1 MGGRPR
7 AGQNT
12 SELGRGGCACW
23 AEGSSPRP
31 ASRSWKRGT
40 IGRRAGEE
48 AALTLGGKGGEG
60 GVVPGQ
66 RGGVRVLRAG
76 QRVVVPR
83 EGGRGAQH
91 AVGQLRAQVGAV
103 GRGAHG
109 HPVQGVGAAREGKV
123 HPPVHQVL
131 CGDRAGSLPQARP
144 QTPEPRG
151 AGCRSPGNSGG
162 YLPTYLPG
170 PPWHQNTQPPSA
182 HQGQRPLEESTAQP
196 TPAGF
201 WNTGPL
207 AWQEA
212 PTDPTS
218 AGASQPQQSA
228 PPWGEPTRLPWG
240 PLALGSPGKAAWPR
254 WALAGAE
261 VGAGGGV
268 PVTSLPAGAPRAPI
282 GPMGG
287 AISRGPGVGGA
298 PAAGGQA
305 RDELRGQPPR
315 DAPQVQLLPQQG
327 LELPAAALGTT
338 KGRVGTA
345 RGRRGRGEE
354 ASGPP
359 AHAIWVCGG
368 GGTRRQAGPS
378 ARRCYRA
385 AWAAAGE
392 GRPPGPE
399 SWLCREP

>member
-48 AALTLGGKGGEG
+48 AALTLGGKGGES

-170 PPWHQNTQPPSA
+170 PPGIKTPSL
-182 HQGQRPLEESTAQP
+182 PLP
-196 TPAGF
+196 TRA
-201 WNTGPL
+201 
-207 AWQEA
+207 EA
-212 PTDPTS
+212 PGGVHGPTNPRRLLEHRS
-218 AGASQPQQSA
+218 PGLAGGPHGPDLRRGLAA
-228 PPWGEPTRLPWG
+228 PAVG
-240 PLALGSPGKAAWPR
+240 PALGRAHTPALGSPGSGVTGQGSLAAVGSGWSRGGCGWGRAGHLPPR
-254 WALAGAE
+254 WRPACPHRPHRRRRLPGARSRRSAGCRRT
-261 VGAGGGV
+261 GAG
-268 PVTSLPAGAPRAPI
+268 
-282 GPMGG
+282 
-287 AISRGPGVGGA
+287 
-298 PAAGGQA
+298 
-305 RDELRGQPPR
+305 
-315 DAPQVQLLPQQG
+315 
-327 LELPAAALGTT
+327 
-338 KGRVGTA
+338 
-345 RGRRGRGEE
+345 
-354 ASGPP
+354 
-359 AHAIWVCGG
+359 
-368 GGTRRQAGPS
+368 
-378 ARRCYRA
+378 
-385 AWAAAGE
+385 
-392 GRPPGPE
+392 
-399 SWLCREP
+399 

>member
-1 MGGRPR
+1 MLSTRWDNCGLRWAPWAAVLTVILCRELALPGKAKSIRPFTRCSAGTEQGHSHRPGRRPR
-7 AGQNT
+7 
-12 SELGRGGCACW
+12 SPEGRA
-23 AEGSSPRP
+23 A
-31 ASRSWKRGT
+31 
-40 IGRRAGEE
+40 
-48 AALTLGGKGGEG
+48 AALGIP
-60 GVVPGQ
+60 GV
-66 RGGVRVLRAG
+66 
-76 QRVVVPR
+76 
-83 EGGRGAQH
+83 
-91 AVGQLRAQVGAV
+91 
-103 GRGAHG
+103 
-109 HPVQGVGAAREGKV
+109 
-123 HPPVHQVL
+123 
-131 CGDRAGSLPQARP
+131 
-144 QTPEPRG
+144 T
-151 AGCRSPGNSGG
+151 
-162 YLPTYLPG
+162 YLPTFRG
-170 PPWHQNTQPPSA
+170 PLASKHPASLCPP
-182 HQGQRPLEESTAQP
+182 GQRPLEESTAQP

-282 GPMGG
+282 GPIGG
-287 AISRGPGVGGA
+287 AVSRGPGVGGA

-345 RGRRGRGEE
+345 RGRQGRGEE

>member
-1 MGGRPR
+1 MRVGWG
-7 AGQNT
+7 A
-12 SELGRGGCACW
+12 AW
-23 AEGSSPRP
+23 DSSPCP
-31 ASRSWKRGT
+31 ASRSWKRGRT
-40 IGRRAGEE
+40 GRRAGEE
-48 AALTLGGKGGEG
+48 AALTLGGEGGEG

-66 RGGVRVLRAG
+66 RGQARVFRAR

-103 GRGAHG
+103 GGGAHG
-109 HPVQGVGAAREGKV
+109 HPVQGVGAAGEGKV
-123 HPPVHQVL
+123 HSPVHQVL

-151 AGCRSPGNSGG
+151 AGCCSPGSSGG
-162 YLPTYLPG
+162 YLPTGGPLASKHPASLCPPG
-170 PPWHQNTQPPSA
+170 TEAPGGVHSPP
-182 HQGQRPLEESTAQP
+182 P
-196 TPAGF
+196 TPAVF
-201 WNTGPL
+201 WNAGPL

-218 AGASQPQQSA
+218 ARALQPQQSA

-240 PLALGSPGKAAWPR
+240 PLALGSPGKAAWLR

-268 PVTSLPAGAPRAPI
+268 PVTSLPAGAPSAPI
-282 GPMGG
+282 GG
-287 AISRGPGVGGA
+287 AVSRGPGVGGA

-345 RGRRGRGEE
+345 RGRQGRGEE
-354 ASGPP
+354 AGGPP
-359 AHAIWVCGG
+359 A
-368 GGTRRQAGPS
+368 
-378 ARRCYRA
+378 
-385 AWAAAGE
+385 
-392 GRPPGPE
+392 
-399 SWLCREP
+399 L